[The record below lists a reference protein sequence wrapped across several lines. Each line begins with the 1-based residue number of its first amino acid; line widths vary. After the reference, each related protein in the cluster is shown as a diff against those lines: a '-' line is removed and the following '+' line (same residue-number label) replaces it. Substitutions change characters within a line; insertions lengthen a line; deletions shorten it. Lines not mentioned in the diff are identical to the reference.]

1 LRELVIFDLDETLV
15 HATESALSRPSDFRC
30 AAYFVYVRPHLSEML
45 ASVANTFDLAVW
57 SSSSRSYVNQ
67 VVAQVIPSSLSLKFA
82 WSIDQCVQRVDPPS
96 GGYVYIKDLRKVQRF
111 GYPVE
116 RITIVDD
123 SAEKV
128 ARQPRNHLKVSPF
141 EGDANDVELLTLAT
155 RLLNRRTGQTR

>member
-1 LRELVIFDLDETLV
+1 
-15 HATESALSRPSDFRC
+15 
-30 AAYFVYVRPHLSEML
+30 
-45 ASVANTFDLAVW
+45 
-57 SSSSRSYVNQ
+57 
-67 VVAQVIPSSLSLKFA
+67 
-82 WSIDQCVQRVDPPS
+82 
-96 GGYVYIKDLRKVQRF
+96 VQRF